1 MVIEDTVLYHLDLV
15 FIYVQFYINQYPPR
29 CPVREEGVDGGVGD
43 GVLVHGLVVRH
54 ALVLEP
60 VAPEDLL
67 RHVGG
72 ADLQCWELE
81 WLHHGH
87 SILLS
92 SLQQHTFSIG
102 FSRNS
107 ETTSYFHFLFGCH
120 IHLMWAKTI
129 NTRNKISDT

>member
-29 CPVREEGVDGGVGD
+29 CPVREEGVDGGVGY

-92 SLQQHTFSIG
+92 SL
-102 FSRNS
+102 
-107 ETTSYFHFLFGCH
+107 
-120 IHLMWAKTI
+120 
-129 NTRNKISDT
+129 